1 MVTPNDSER
10 LAIRLRELLGEEL
23 SPEEKALLDSILD
36 VAWEA
41 LQLTARDRFIQ
52 SFEQGEDGP
61 PAPTFHIGI

>member
-41 LQLTARDRFIQ
+41 LQLTARDRFIRVRLFW
-52 SFEQGEDGP
+52 SDVRRRVE
-61 PAPTFHIGI
+61 

>member
-1 MVTPNDSER
+1 MVTPNDIER

-41 LQLTARDRFIQ
+41 LQLTARDRFIRVRLFW
-52 SFEQGEDGP
+52 SDVRRRVE
-61 PAPTFHIGI
+61 

>member
-10 LAIRLRELLGEEL
+10 LAIRLRELLGDEL

-41 LQLTARDRFIQ
+41 LQLTARDRFIRVRLFW
-52 SFEQGEDGP
+52 SDVRRRVE
-61 PAPTFHIGI
+61 